1 MAFRTGLYD
10 RLIYDDEVSALVGLA
25 DQHRA
30 MLVAPTTQQR
40 REQFIDELL
49 QSLPELLDVAAAGGA
64 DAGEKARL
72 KGELLAAGALLGVL
86 QQNPADWF
94 ADQTKAVDG
103 AQIEA
108 LIADRNAARKA
119 RDFKEADRLRTAIA
133 AIGVV
138 IEDRPD
144 GTTKWRMA
152 E

>member
-1 MAFRTGLYD
+1 MPFILLKRGKFIRIANDANSCSPSVKALN
-10 RLIYDDEVSALVGLA
+10 SA
-25 DQHRA
+25 
-30 MLVAPTTQQR
+30 
-40 REQFIDELL
+40 
-49 QSLPELLDVAAAGGA
+49 S